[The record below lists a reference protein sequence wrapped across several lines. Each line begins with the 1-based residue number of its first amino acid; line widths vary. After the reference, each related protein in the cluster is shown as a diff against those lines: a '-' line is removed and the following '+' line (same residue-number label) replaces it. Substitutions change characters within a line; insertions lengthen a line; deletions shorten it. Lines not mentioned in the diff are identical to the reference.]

1 MRNLNTIDPS
11 PTPVVKPPRRRRAWP
26 SWRRLWARLH
36 RFSARARSQAARP
49 EPVEADPIPADLAS
63 MVREAF
69 PLPSA
74 PESLRTRV
82 TEICR
87 PPQTA
92 PRGARLGP
100 PPGGRMRTG
109 IGAAGWGWMG
119 AILLIL
125 VILLVVSRQ
134 SPDVLAATIRATEAA
149 TAWHAVI
156 ERPDARVEI
165 WWVLGLG
172 SYERQSSRVQ
182 HPFDNNPQTPP
193 IETADVDDLKHTYQW
208 ITSHVWEGWRNRVE
222 VTPSRLADPKAAA
235 QMREQWTGTGVLKWL
250 QAKVGAKGM
259 TTKTVLRD
267 GRSLRQLTDRKNQQ
281 QVYVDP
287 ETDRMMMQE
296 RSLPEGGIER
306 IQIDYPDPASI
317 DRARFRF
324 EIPKGACV
332 VDRTGEPVRRLG
344 GGEED
349 ACVWQLK
356 HTAQSLRMYV
366 GENGGQWP
374 DPDALLP
381 ATAKYQGEEPL
392 QCPVDTRAEKT
403 YVSYIYHRPSGPVAE
418 LAQKVLDGTYAAE
431 GREPPAILARTV
443 LLECRHHPGRVLRLY
458 ADGHVGRE
466 GAR

>member
-11 PTPVVKPPRRRRAWP
+11 TTPVMEPPRRRRAWP
-26 SWRRLWARLH
+26 SWRRLWARLQ
-36 RFSARARSQAARP
+36 RFSPRIRARTPRTD
-49 EPVEADPIPADLAS
+49 PVEADPIPADLAS

-69 PLPSA
+69 PLPPASEA
-74 PESLRTRV
+74 LRTRV

-92 PRGARLGP
+92 PRGARRGP

-125 VILLVVSRQ
+125 IVLIVASRQ

-156 ERPDARVEI
+156 ERPDDRVEI
-165 WWVLGLG
+165 WWVMDVG
-172 SYERQSSRVQ
+172 SYERQSSRV
-182 HPFDNNPQTPP
+182 HHSFDNNPQTPR
-193 IETADVDDLKHTYQW
+193 IETVDVDDLKHAYQW
-208 ITSHVWEGWRNRVE
+208 ITSDVWEGWRNRVE
-222 VTPSRLADPKAAA
+222 VTLSKLADRKFAT
-235 QMREQWTGTGVLKWL
+235 QMREQWTGTGILKWL
-250 QAKVGAKGM
+250 QAKDGPKGV
-259 TTKTVLRD
+259 TTKTIVRD
-267 GRSLRQLTDRKNQQ
+267 GRSLRQLTDRKNHQ

-287 ETDRMMMQE
+287 QTDRIVMQE

-306 IQIDYPDPASI
+306 MQIDYPDPASI
-317 DRARFRF
+317 DRSRFRF

-356 HTAQSLRMYV
+356 HTAQSLRHFV
-366 GENGGQWP
+366 GENNGQWP

-381 ATAKYQGEEPL
+381 ATEKYQGEEPL
-392 QCPVDTRAEKT
+392 QCPLDIRVERT
-403 YVSYIYHRPSGPVAE
+403 YVSYIYHRPSGPVAAM
-418 LAQKVLDGTYAAE
+418 AQKVLEGIYAVQ
-431 GREPPAILARTV
+431 GREPPSILAQTV

-458 ADGHVGRE
+458 ADGHVTRIP
-466 GAR
+466 